1 MFLRDG
7 CTGLEGE
14 RKAVAFALGLPQ
26 ENLLMV
32 NILLED
38 LYNLDCLLFKVETK
52 ACRMRRDPISTSSF
66 SVGSNDGR
74 ICSLV
79 EISSDMRA
87 F

>member
-1 MFLRDG
+1 MFLQDG
-7 CTGLEGE
+7 CTGLGGQ
-14 RKAVAFALGLPQ
+14 RRAVAFALGLPW
-26 ENLLMV
+26 EHLLMV
-32 NILLED
+32 NIPLKD

-52 ACRMRRDPISTSSF
+52 ACRMRRDPTSTSSF

-79 EISSDMRA
+79 EILNDMRA

>member
-1 MFLRDG
+1 
-7 CTGLEGE
+7 
-14 RKAVAFALGLPQ
+14 
-26 ENLLMV
+26 MV
-32 NILLED
+32 SILLKD

-74 ICSLV
+74 ICSFA
-79 EISSDMRA
+79 EILNDMRA